1 MVAPG
6 WAGDMLLP
14 LCPSTCPHTHSP
26 YFCHIFRGLFF
37 IPDTI
42 CSSAGADGCPLGEE
56 TLLHGHQ
63 PLSLVGQDPPAPSPL
78 SRDSCGATSTAVLGG
93 SRDMPVTLGWA
104 GGMGT
109 GVGSGVVLF
118 FGNVPHVCP
127 TAAGAGWGDC
137 FFIWPERGLP
147 NESQVNNT
155 F

>member
-1 MVAPG
+1 
-6 WAGDMLLP
+6 
-14 LCPSTCPHTHSP
+14 
-26 YFCHIFRGLFF
+26 
-37 IPDTI
+37 
-42 CSSAGADGCPLGEE
+42 
-56 TLLHGHQ
+56 
-63 PLSLVGQDPPAPSPL
+63 
-78 SRDSCGATSTAVLGG
+78 
-93 SRDMPVTLGWA
+93 MPVTLGWA